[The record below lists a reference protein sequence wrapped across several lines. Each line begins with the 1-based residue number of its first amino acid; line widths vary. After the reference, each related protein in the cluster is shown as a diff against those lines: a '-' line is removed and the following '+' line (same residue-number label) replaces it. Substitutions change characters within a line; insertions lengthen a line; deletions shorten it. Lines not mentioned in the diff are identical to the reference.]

1 MDLFYVLNFLTGLFG
16 VIVLGLTYTYIDKM
30 EKMGCAC
37 SIHPYRDFIKT
48 WSLVALFVV
57 LVGMFAPVRLVNQF
71 DHSLGRAY
79 GLVSFAFLMVHLVYI
94 VMVLVYIDDLIK
106 KKCACSQD
114 IRREL
119 LYIWNI
125 VRALAIFSGLLFV
138 VFIPIGA
145 TGMAAINGQG
155 KTIMASTTNPLPA
168 LRKLPKSL
176 KKSFNRMK

>member
-1 MDLFYVLNFLTGLFG
+1 MDLVHLLTFLTGLFG

-57 LVGMFAPVRLVNQF
+57 LVGMFAPVSLVHQF
-71 DHSLGRAY
+71 DSSLGRAY
-79 GLVSFAFLMVHLVYI
+79 AYVSFAFLMAHLVYI
-94 VMVLVYIDDLIK
+94 VMTLMYIDDLIK

-119 LYIWNI
+119 LYIWFI
-125 VRALAIFSGLLFV
+125 LRALVIFSGLLIV

-145 TGMAAINGQG
+145 TSMAAVNSQG
-155 KTIMASTTNPLPA
+155 KNIMTSTTNPLPA

-176 KKSFNRMK
+176 KKSFSRMK